1 MISGGSIL
9 VDEKNTDMY
18 LFRTFCWL
26 RNLWLEFTHLSFLTV
41 ILYVQLFFFGFH
53 ILIIVIF
60 PFSFW

>member
-1 MISGGSIL
+1 MISGKSIL
-9 VDEKNTDMY
+9 VDEKNRDMY

-26 RNLWLEFTHLSFLTV
+26 RNLWLEFSHLSFLTI
-41 ILYVQLFFFGFH
+41 ILYVQLFFCFH